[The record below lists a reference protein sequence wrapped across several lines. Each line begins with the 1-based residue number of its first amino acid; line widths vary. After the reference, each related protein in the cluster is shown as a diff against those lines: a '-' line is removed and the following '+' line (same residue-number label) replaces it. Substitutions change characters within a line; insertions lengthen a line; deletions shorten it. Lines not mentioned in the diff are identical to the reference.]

1 MYAGARRYVGY
12 PNLPSVT
19 SLMLHADVDLECASR
34 PRENDGVTVIGEF
47 RAESL
52 QEPRLKCEVA
62 DTGEIKEMQSGGL
75 VVLRSTDGRT
85 AERACPGGLQVLDRV
100 LLWDFVTLYAG
111 STL

>member
-19 SLMLHADVDLECASR
+19 SLMLQADVDASR
-34 PRENDGVTVIGEF
+34 PPKMDGVTVIGEF
-47 RAESL
+47 RAELL

-62 DTGEIKEMQSGGL
+62 ETGEIKDMHSGGL
-75 VVLRSTDGRT
+75 VVLRCTDGRT
-85 AERACPGGLQVLDRV
+85 TEERVCPGGLQVLDKV
-100 LLWDFVTLYAG
+100 LLWGGFFTLYAG